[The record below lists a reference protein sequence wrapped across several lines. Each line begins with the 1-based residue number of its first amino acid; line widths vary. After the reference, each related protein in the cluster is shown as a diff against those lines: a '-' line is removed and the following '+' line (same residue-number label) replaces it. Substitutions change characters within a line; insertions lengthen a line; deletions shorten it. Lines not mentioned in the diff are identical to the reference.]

1 MRFHHLEKGEMRM
14 KKVLSTVLALGL
26 AGGLLSA
33 CGNSGNNNSPQAS
46 EPAKTA
52 PSQESPSASAPASD
66 APAKKN
72 VTLSYLASQDWIK
85 DAEMKLAEKFEE
97 QTGIHIDY
105 QIVPSDQYF
114 NVLKAKLAA
123 GEAPDIFGGQSGKFD
138 LGPLYDVE
146 NNAVDL
152 SNEEWVKREDPLF
165 VEQATWKSKV
175 YALTI
180 WDPSSSWVM
189 VYNKKMFQQLGLDVP
204 KSYDEFLKVC
214 EAIKASG
221 VTPIYEPISDGWHHV
236 LWFPELGVRYEELD
250 PGLADK
256 LINNQ
261 QTFENAS
268 ILEQSLAQFN
278 ELVQKGYFGKNSFS
292 NTYADTEKNMAN
304 GKYAMTVYGIGLPAQ
319 IENAVTGSSASDY
332 GFFPLPLVDNQS
344 LNVNPAAPSK
354 FISSSSKH
362 IDDAKQYFDFLSQ
375 PDNLQYLL
383 DNEPKFTTLNFP
395 SVKGKFTAEQNAFY
409 ETYGKKTGTVYQT
422 AINYLN
428 PQWMDIGKDMAAMIS
443 KQMTPK
449 DVLKNIDKRRNQQ
462 AKTANDP
469 NWK

>member
-1 MRFHHLEKGEMRM
+1 M
-14 KKVLSTVLALGL
+14 KKATSLFLVLGL

-33 CGNSGNNNSPQAS
+33 CGNSKGNNEASPSNASTAS
-46 EPAKTA
+46 E
-52 PSQESPSASAPASD
+52 SSASESAAAPQ
-66 APAKKN
+66 KKN
-72 VTLSYLASQDWIK
+72 VTLSYLASQEWIK
-85 DAEMKLAEKFEE
+85 DPEMKLAEKFEE

-152 SNEEWVKREDPLF
+152 TNEEWVKREDPLF
-165 VEQATWKSKV
+165 IEQATWNAKV

-180 WDPSSSWVM
+180 WDPSSSWII
-189 VYNKKMFQQLGLDVP
+189 VYNKKIFQDLGLSVP
-204 KSYDEFLKVC
+204 KSYDEFLKAC

-236 LWFPELGVRYEELD
+236 LWFPELGVRYEEQD

-256 LINNQ
+256 LINNK
-261 QTFENAS
+261 QTFEQSAV
-268 ILEQSLAQFN
+268 LEQSLNQFN
-278 ELVQKGYFGKNSFS
+278 ELVQKGYFGKNALS
-292 NTYADTEKNMAN
+292 NTYADTEKNMES
-304 GKYAMTVYGIGLPAQ
+304 GKYAMTVYNIGLPAQ
-319 IENAVTGSSASDY
+319 IEKAVPGSNAANY
-332 GFFPLPLVDNQS
+332 GYFPIPLNDNQA

-354 FISSSSKH
+354 FISSSSKYVEE
-362 IDDAKQYFDFLSQ
+362 AKQYFAFLTEKE
-375 PDNLQYLL
+375 NLQYLL
-383 DNEPKFTTLNFP
+383 DNEPKFTALNF
-395 SVKGKFTAEQNAFY
+395 SDVQAKYNDEQNAFF

-428 PQWMDIGKDMAAMIS
+428 PQWMDIGKDMVALIS
-443 KQMTPK
+443 KQMTAK
-449 DVLKNIDKRRNQQ
+449 DVLKSIDKRRAQQ
-462 AKTANDP
+462 ATIAKDP
-469 NWK
+469 NWQ

>member
-1 MRFHHLEKGEMRM
+1 M
-14 KKVLSTVLALGL
+14 KKAMSLFLAFGL

-33 CGNSGNNNSPQAS
+33 CGNSNDNGTSSPG
-46 EPAKTA
+46 K
-52 PSQESPSASAPASD
+52 PSAPNSSNTTESSAPQ
-66 APAKKN
+66 KKN

-85 DAEMKLAEKFEE
+85 DPEMKLAEKFEE

-152 SNEEWVKREDPLF
+152 SNEEWVKKEDPLF
-165 VEQATWKSKV
+165 VEQAKWNSKV

-180 WDPSSSWVM
+180 WDPSYSWIL
-189 VYNKKMFQQLGLDVP
+189 VYNKKIFENLGISVP
-204 KSYDEFLKVC
+204 KSYEEFLQAC
-214 EAIKASG
+214 ETIKASG
-221 VTPIYEPISDGWHHV
+221 VTPIYEPVSDGWHHV
-236 LWFPELGVRYEELD
+236 LWFPELGVRYEEQD

-256 LINNQ
+256 LIANQ
-261 QTFENAS
+261 QSFENSAV
-268 ILEQSLAQFN
+268 LEQSLAQFN
-278 ELVQKGYFGKNSFS
+278 ELAQKGYFGKNALS
-292 NTYADTEKNMAN
+292 NTYADTEKNMAS
-304 GKYAMTVYGIGLPAQ
+304 GKYAMTVYNIGLPAL
-319 IENAVTGSSASDY
+319 IETAVPGSSASDF
-332 GFFPLPLVDNQS
+332 GFFPIPLNDNQA

-354 FISSSSKH
+354 FISNSSKH
-362 IDDAKQYFDFLSQ
+362 IEEAKQYFAFLTETE
-375 PDNLQYLL
+375 NLQYLL
-383 DNEPKFTTLNFP
+383 DNEPKFTALNFQD
-395 SVKGKFTAEQNAFY
+395 VKAKFNEEQKTFFD
-409 ETYGKKTGTVYQT
+409 TYGKKTGTVYQT
-422 AINYLN
+422 AINYVN
-428 PQWMDIGKDMAAMIS
+428 PQWMDIGKDMVAMIS

-449 DVLKNIDKRRNQQ
+449 DVLKSIDKRRAQQ

>member
-1 MRFHHLEKGEMRM
+1 M
-14 KKVLSTVLALGL
+14 KKVMSTLLVLGL
-26 AGGLLSA
+26 VGGILSA
-33 CGNSGNNNSPQAS
+33 CGNSGNNNES
-46 EPAKTA
+46 
-52 PSQESPSASAPASD
+52 SPSASSPAASVSTQPSPSESAAPE
-66 APAKKN
+66 KKN

-85 DAEMKLAEKFEE
+85 DSEMKLAEKFEE

-152 SNEEWVKREDPLF
+152 TNEEWVKREDPLF
-165 VEQATWKSKV
+165 VEQATLNAKV
-175 YALTI
+175 YALTV
-180 WDPSSSWVM
+180 WDPSASWVI
-189 VYNKKMFQQLGLDVP
+189 VYNKKIFAGLGLSIP
-204 KSYDEFLKVC
+204 KNYEEFLKAC

-236 LWFPELGVRYEELD
+236 LWFPELGVRYEEQD

-256 LINNQ
+256 LIKNEAK
-261 QTFENAS
+261 FEDSAV
-268 ILEQSLAQFN
+268 LEQSLSQLN
-278 ELVQKGYFGKNSFS
+278 ELMQKGYLGDNAFS
-292 NTYADTEKNMAN
+292 NTYTDTEKNMAG
-304 GKYAMTVYGIGLPAQ
+304 GKYAMTVYSIGLPAQ
-319 IENAVTGSSASDY
+319 IESAVPGSNATDY
-332 GFFPLPLVDNQS
+332 GFFPIPLNDNQD

-354 FISSSSKH
+354 FISSTSKH
-362 IDDAKQYFDFLSQ
+362 IDEAKQYFAYLTQ
-375 PDNLQYLL
+375 TDNLQYYL
-383 DNEPKFTTLNFP
+383 DNEPKFTALNFP
-395 SVKGKFTAEQNAFY
+395 GVKAKYNEAQAAFFD
-409 ETYGKKTGTVYQT
+409 TYGKKTGTVYQT

-428 PQWMDIGKDMAAMIS
+428 PQWMDIGKDMSAMFG

-449 DVLKNIDKRRNQQ
+449 DILKNIDKRREQQ
-462 AKTANDP
+462 AKTAADP

>member
-1 MRFHHLEKGEMRM
+1 M
-14 KKVLSTVLALGL
+14 KKALSMLLVLGL

-33 CGNSGNNNSPQAS
+33 CGNSGNNGNSPQAS
-46 EPAKTA
+46 SEASSA
-52 PSQESPSASAPASD
+52 PSQAAATESSASE
-66 APAKKN
+66 KKD

-85 DAEMKLAEKFEE
+85 EPEMKLAEKFEE

-152 SNEEWVKREDPLF
+152 TNEEWVKREDPLF
-165 VEQATWKSKV
+165 IEQATWNSKV

-180 WDPSSSWVM
+180 WDPSSSWII
-189 VYNKKMFQQLGLDVP
+189 VYNKKIFEKLGLSIP
-204 KSYDEFLKVC
+204 KSYAEFLSVC

-221 VTPIYEPISDGWHHV
+221 ITPIYEPVSDGWHHV
-236 LWFPELGVRYEELD
+236 LWFPELGVRYEEQD
-250 PGLADK
+250 PGLAGK

-261 QTFENAS
+261 EKFENAAV
-268 ILEQSLAQFN
+268 LEQSLSQFN
-278 ELVQKGYFGKNSFS
+278 ELMQKGFFGDNALS
-292 NTYADTEKNMAN
+292 NTYADTEKNMAS
-304 GKYAMTVYGIGLPAQ
+304 GQYAMTVYNIGLPAQ
-319 IENAVTGSSASDY
+319 IEKAVPGSSAADY
-332 GFFPLPLVDNQS
+332 GFFPIPLNDNQG

-354 FISSSSKH
+354 FISVSSKH
-362 IDDAKQYFDFLSQ
+362 IDEAKQYFAYLTQ
-375 PDNLQYLL
+375 PENLQYLL
-383 DNEPKFTTLNFP
+383 DNEPKFTDLNF
-395 SVKGKFTAEQNAFY
+395 SGVKAKFNENQKAFFD
-409 ETYGKKTGTVYQT
+409 TYGQHTGTVYQT

-428 PQWMDIGKDMAAMIS
+428 PQWMDIGKDMTAMIG

-449 DVLKNIDKRRNQQ
+449 DILKNIDKRREQL
-462 AKTANDP
+462 AKTAKDS